1 MCTADPESNANN
13 KAFMKAAETALEC
26 YLELLDSGY
35 SADDARKVLPLGTAT
50 RVVVTA
56 QWSWWYDVLTKRYHK
71 RASRE
76 MILLMQE
83 LYKLMPEQ
91 IDHVVD
97 DNMQKQ
103 FEEAARYV

>member
-1 MCTADPESNANN
+1 MHGRSGKQLQQQSIHE
-13 KAFMKAAETALEC
+13 AAETALDC

-50 RVVVTA
+50 HVVVTA
-56 QWSWWYDVLTKRYHK
+56 QWSWWYDVLSKRYHK

-91 IDHVVD
+91 IARVVG
-97 DNMQKQ
+97 NNLQMQ
-103 FEEAARYV
+103 FDEADRYV